1 LCQGLDGWP
10 QPSVIFNGVREIE
23 IKQKDI
29 PDPWDMY
36 TSSEQQLNLLQ
47 SICQLLDEA
56 SPTMFGESN
65 HSSNSSLTE
74 MDDEEDRVRFS
85 SSWLDTQ
92 YGKLGQEDRR
102 ILSRYG
108 ILLMTHKCTP
118 HEPCDPVSINAI
130 ILLG

>member
-47 SICQLLDEA
+47 SICQSVANFVQRL
-56 SPTMFGESN
+56 
-65 HSSNSSLTE
+65 
-74 MDDEEDRVRFS
+74 V
-85 SSWLDTQ
+85 
-92 YGKLGQEDRR
+92 
-102 ILSRYG
+102 
-108 ILLMTHKCTP
+108 
-118 HEPCDPVSINAI
+118 
-130 ILLG
+130 